1 MVKSC
6 REIAKEIDELKKNL
20 QQHRL
25 LEITL
30 ADFSERKKCE
40 SNNALVMCANC
51 TCWKSAREYCS

>member
-6 REIAKEIDELKKNL
+6 REIAKEIEELKTKL
-20 QQHRL
+20 QL
-25 LEITL
+25 NKLFEITL

-40 SNNALVMCANC
+40 SNSATIMCANC